1 MRTARR
7 SPRPTAAR
15 WGPRAAPAAG
25 SPCTMF
31 SGAIGFLFSSLRRL
45 LQFWALLP
53 LGVCFWKVRCLAPVY
68 ETEPPSKLSA
78 ECCSG
83 CV

>member
-53 LGVCFWKVRCLAPVY
+53 LGF
-68 ETEPPSKLSA
+68 PSGK
-78 ECCSG
+78 SG
-83 CV
+83 AWLLFMKQSLLQN